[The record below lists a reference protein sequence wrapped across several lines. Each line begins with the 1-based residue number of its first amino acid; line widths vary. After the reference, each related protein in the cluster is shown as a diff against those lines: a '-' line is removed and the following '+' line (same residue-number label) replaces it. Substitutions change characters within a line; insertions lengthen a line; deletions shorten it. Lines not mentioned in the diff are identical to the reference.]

1 MGYNEVVLCDTN
13 SPRRMEIKLILKEM
27 INLGSKKAQKKL
39 KKIEKEKYTNEF
51 WFVFDYNERHD
62 KYLLEAVKKLK
73 PSGLIIKKFKGNQ
86 YRIIEHDV
94 DSVDIYETLE
104 TPKDVKF
111 ITIKN

>member
-1 MGYNEVVLCDTN
+1 MNEIVLCDTN
-13 SPRRMEIKLILKEM
+13 SPGRKKIKEILEKM
-27 INLGSKKAQKKL
+27 ISLGSKKAQKKL
-39 KKIEKEKYTNEF
+39 DKLKEDKYTNEF
-51 WFVFDYNERHD
+51 WFVFSYNERHD

-86 YRIIEHDV
+86 YRIVENDV